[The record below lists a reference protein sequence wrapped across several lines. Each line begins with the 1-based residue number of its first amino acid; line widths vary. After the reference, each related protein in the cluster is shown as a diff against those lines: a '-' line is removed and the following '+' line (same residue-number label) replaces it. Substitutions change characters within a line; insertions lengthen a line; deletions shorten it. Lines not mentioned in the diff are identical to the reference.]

1 MRFTGENGPH
11 GQEEVLDIRSYRMLE
26 VLREVLV
33 FAGEQFVKSLGMID
47 IERRNQSRFGL
58 GSFVLQPLRI
68 GSEHGLTDRP
78 YTY

>member
-1 MRFTGENGPH
+1 MRFTGDDRPH
-11 GQEEVLDIRSYRMLE
+11 SEEEVLDIRSYRMLK

-33 FAGEQFVKSLGMID
+33 FAGEEFVKSLWMID
-47 IERRNQSRFGL
+47 IERRYQSGFCL

-68 GSEHGLTDRP
+68 GSEHGLADRP